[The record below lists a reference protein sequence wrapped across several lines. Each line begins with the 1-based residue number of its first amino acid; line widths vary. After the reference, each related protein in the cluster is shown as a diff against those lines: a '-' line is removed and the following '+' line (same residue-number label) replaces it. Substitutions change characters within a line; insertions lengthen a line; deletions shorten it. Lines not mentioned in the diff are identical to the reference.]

1 MSTTSLF
8 KSPAGE
14 RAIMAIYESVLAS
27 WPVPYDTLNIPT
39 RHGNT
44 FVIASGEPSAPPL
57 ILLHGAGSNSAVW
70 AGDVAEYA
78 GQHRVYAVDLI
89 GEPGKSA
96 PNRPDWDGPAFA
108 LWLDDVL
115 GALKLEKATLIGVS
129 QGAWTA
135 LKFATYQPERVEK
148 LVLLCPGGVTPDR
161 LSFLIRVMLLSPLGR
176 WGIQRINQL
185 LFGDQPVPEELNDFL
200 TLIFKQFKS
209 RMGILPLFSDEEL
222 CRLTM
227 PTLLLIGAADP
238 LRDAEKIVA
247 RMQGL
252 LPHLTAAVIPGAG
265 HVLLYTTG
273 RIVPFL
279 AHGNG
284 A

>member
-1 MSTTSLF
+1 
-8 KSPAGE
+8 
-14 RAIMAIYESVLAS
+14 MAIYESVLAR

-96 PNRPDWDGPAFA
+96 PNRPDWDGLAFA
-108 LWLDDVL
+108 LWLDDVF

-148 LVLLCPGGVTPDR
+148 LVLLCPGGITPDR
-161 LSFLIRVMLLSPLGR
+161 LSFFMRVMLLSPLGR

-185 LFGDQPVPEELNDFL
+185 LFSDQPVPEELDDFL
-200 TLIFKQFKS
+200 TLILKQFKS
-209 RMGILPLFSDEEL
+209 RTGVLPIFSDEEL
-222 CRLTM
+222 RRLTM
-227 PTLLLIGAADP
+227 PTLLLMGAADP
-238 LRDAEKIVA
+238 MRDAEKIVA
-247 RMQGL
+247 RMQRL

-265 HVLLYTTG
+265 HVLLYTTSW
-273 RIVPFL
+273 IVPFL